1 MDQEFIRD
9 LYFYCT
15 ENPIFSQD
23 KPQTERFFQLER
35 EFINGMGY
43 DFVMGYQAAADE
55 LHAKEFEAAFLS
67 GLQFAARFMLTV
79 FPPQTSSPSAPKRR
93 RAAEI
98 SSQP

>member
-1 MDQEFIRD
+1 MEDFISS
-9 LYFYCT
+9 LLNYCT
-15 ENPIFSQD
+15 EDFSFSQD
-23 KPQTERFFQLER
+23 KPQTEHFFSLER

-43 DFVMGYQAAADE
+43 DFVMRYQAAADE

-79 FPPQTSSPSAPKRR
+79 FPLQSSSPSAPKRR
-93 RAAEI
+93 RAAEM

>member
-1 MDQEFIRD
+1 MENFISS
-9 LYFYCT
+9 LFNYCT
-15 ENPIFSQD
+15 EDFTFPQD

-67 GLQFAARFMLTV
+67 GLQFATRFMLTV
-79 FPPQTSSPSAPKRR
+79 FPLQSSAPKRR
-93 RAAEI
+93 RAAEM